1 MEPWSSYAEG
11 SGKAAIRSTTMPN
24 GSSPTF
30 APSKAMSGGL
40 SLDWQADVIAGATRG
55 AGGAA
60 LARHLLS
67 RKGGQ
72 EVRVLG
78 ARHLIATDLSG
89 QIRELVASAR
99 HGRTDRPIHH
109 VHVDPPPGFDAESVM
124 KSFVTHYE
132 REFGLRE
139 AARCGVRHGKKGR
152 THCHLVYSLVR
163 PDGRVASLSHE
174 YARREKVSR
183 IVEFECGLPWTKGK
197 HNRAVHAAL
206 MQEGREDVAAA
217 MEAGGLLSGS
227 RPVADQTP
235 REREQA
241 ERTEIP
247 LADVRSAALAAWR
260 ASDSAAAFEIALS
273 EHGLRLAAG
282 DRGVV
287 VIDRSGGTHSL
298 TRILSAAARA
308 EGGRITTADV
318 RQRLAS
324 GSLQPREEMAN
335 AGPPEPQPG
344 SHARPVA
351 AGDPVGPNINPIQPG
366 ENVMKFGFRSR
377 RKQNYKSQL
386 LSELAPDFDS
396 SPWADDLHRIDRDRS
411 VPRIELRD
419 RGWVEL
425 DAKAG
430 IVRTWGKPGRAIAL
444 AKEIAEAQEWHVET
458 LRPTGDL
465 RASPEHASAQR
476 SPDDVATWWRE
487 RGYDAVT
494 VSDGVWIDAGSARL
508 QDIGDQVRLHGPLT
522 PEAARALIIKVSEA
536 WGGDAELSGPWT
548 QADKDVLWL
557 EAQRSG
563 VRLGF
568 CEPSAK
574 ARAAWE
580 AEVAKAAQRAETLDM
595 VKSATGPVR
604 LLLDAAAGDVSALS
618 KLDPDLKAFVAS
630 YLDDEQR
637 AELAKANVADV
648 ISELHRFRELGGEE
662 RANTERDCG
671 LRPTKVRDPLDVA
684 PLPAPAPGL

>member
-1 MEPWSSYAEG
+1 M
-11 SGKAAIRSTTMPN
+11 
-24 GSSPTF
+24 
-30 APSKAMSGGL
+30 
-40 SLDWQADVIAGATRG
+40 IAGATRG

-72 EVRVLG
+72 QVRVLG
-78 ARHLIATDLSG
+78 ARHLMAADLSG
-89 QIRELVASAR
+89 QIRELVAAAR

-109 VHVDPPPGFDAESVM
+109 IHIDPPPGFDAETVM
-124 KSFVTHYE
+124 KSFVTNYE

-139 AARCGVRHGKKGR
+139 APRCGVRHEKIGR

-206 MQEGREDVAAA
+206 MGEGREDVAAA

-227 RPVADQTP
+227 RPIADQTP
-235 REREQA
+235 RERAQA
-241 ERTEIP
+241 ERTGIP
-247 LADVRSAALAAWR
+247 LAEVRSAAHVAWR
-260 ASDSAAAFEIALS
+260 TSDSAAAFESALS

-282 DRGVV
+282 DRGAV
-287 VIDRSGGTHSL
+287 VIDRSGSTHSL

-308 EGGRITTADV
+308 EGGRITAADV
-318 RQRLAS
+318 RQRLATGPSQPIEEVTRNTGLSEPQS
-324 GSLQPREEMAN
+324 GSR
-335 AGPPEPQPG
+335 
-344 SHARPVA
+344 ARPVA
-351 AGDPVGPNINPIQPG
+351 AGDLAGPNIKPRQPG
-366 ENVMKFGFRSR
+366 ENDMNFGFRSR
-377 RKQNYKSQL
+377 RKQDYKSKL

-396 SPWADDLHRIDRDRS
+396 SSWVDDFHRIDRDRPT
-411 VPRIELRD
+411 PRIQLRD
-419 RGWVEL
+419 RGWVEF
-425 DAKAG
+425 DPKAG
-430 IVRTWGKPGRAIAL
+430 IVRTWGKHGRAATL
-444 AKEIAEAQEWHVET
+444 AKAIAEAQGWHVEA
-458 LRPTGDL
+458 LRPTGDF
-465 RASPEHASAQR
+465 RASPEHASAPR
-476 SPDDVATWWRE
+476 SPDELATWWRE
-487 RGYDAVT
+487 RGYDAV
-494 VSDGVWIDAGSARL
+494 SEEGGVWIDAGSARL
-508 QDIGDQVRLHGPLT
+508 HDIGDQVRLHGAVT
-522 PEAARALIIKVSEA
+522 PEAARALILKASEA

-548 QADKDVLWL
+548 QADKDTLWL

-563 VRLGF
+563 VRLGA

-580 AEVAKAAQRAETLDM
+580 VETADAVRRADTLGM
-595 VKSATGPVR
+595 VRSATGPAR

-637 AELAKANVADV
+637 AELAKADVADV

-662 RANTERDCG
+662 RAKTERERD
-671 LRPTKVRDPLDVA
+671 LRPTRVRDPLDVA
-684 PLPAPAPGL
+684 PPPVPAPGL